1 MTTQELLENAQ
12 LDALGLLD
20 EQEREQFER
29 AFQAAAPA
37 LREQIR
43 REQKRLCTIESI
55 LPNVEPPTGLWPK
68 VLAAVR
74 AAQTAGTLESARSHA
89 GTDRTA
95 KPLPMQRSAGVHRMW
110 RASALGFAT
119 AAVVMAGA
127 LLYVQ
132 QTATSQETAM
142 LRDMK
147 LAKAVESFGAEYLS
161 EQLFSK
167 ETSRLVMTA
176 ASGDSK
182 GRAAIFLN
190 PAWDRAMLYCQSVA
204 VGEGQTLRLVVLS
217 ENGTVERELDEFSG
231 IESRGG
237 LIMRQVALDDAD
249 PKRLA
254 LVAAPKGQSADR
266 GQILMRMA

>member
-29 AFQAAAPA
+29 AFHAAPPA

-43 REQKRLCTIESI
+43 REQRRLCTIESI
-55 LPNVEPPTGLWPK
+55 LPEVEPPTGLWPK

-74 AAQTAGTLESARSHA
+74 AAQAGVAMEGSRAHTGS
-89 GTDRTA
+89 DRTA
-95 KPLPMQRSAGVHRMW
+95 KPLPMQRSQGVHRMW

-132 QTATSQETAM
+132 QTAISQEAAM

-147 LAKAVESFGAEYLS
+147 LAKAVDSFGAEYLS
-161 EQLFSK
+161 EQLFNR
-167 ETSRLVMTA
+167 ETARFVMSA
-176 ASGDSK
+176 ASADTK

-190 PAWDRAMLYCQSVA
+190 PTWDHAMLYCQSVA

-217 ENGTVERELDEFSG
+217 ESGTIERELDEFAG
-231 IESRGG
+231 NESRGG

-254 LVAAPKGQSADR
+254 LVAAPRGQGADR
-266 GQILMRMA
+266 GQILLRMA